1 MQSKRLPVLQQKETS
16 RRGGFSHVPFICNDP
31 SVQPLLPLA
40 ILGSE
45 RLVRKRDLNTVNT
58 VLSSNVQ
65 LIRLN
70 SS

>member
-1 MQSKRLPVLQQKETS
+1 M
-16 RRGGFSHVPFICNDP
+16 PFICNDP

-65 LIRLN
+65 LIRLK